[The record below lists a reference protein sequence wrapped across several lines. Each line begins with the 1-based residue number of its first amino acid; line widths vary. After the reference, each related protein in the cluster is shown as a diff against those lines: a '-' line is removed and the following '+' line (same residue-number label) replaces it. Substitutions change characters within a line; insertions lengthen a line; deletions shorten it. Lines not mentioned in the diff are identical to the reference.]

1 MRIITKKLRQ
11 VFIHQKVKKKVYQT
25 QIEKYI
31 DAMKKHIHYQNQKTE
46 TVGTCSCYNLA
57 FQN

>member
-31 DAMKKHIHYQNQKTE
+31 DAIKKYIHYKNQKTE